1 MTGSMLLRVARM
13 SGALLALTAVFAVTA
28 GTASATVIYNNTPAP
43 KEKNYPSVGF
53 EATSTSEFGGQV
65 AFAPGY
71 PGLSSKVTVTMSSWA
86 CGNLEGGTH
95 CKTTP
100 GATFP
105 WTITL
110 KVYNVEPNNEPGT
123 EVTSATDENY
133 PIPYRPS
140 ANGRCPVTSEGVV
153 GWSPPA
159 CFSGKAFK
167 VKFTLNPLIK
177 LPAKAIVSVAYD
189 TTNYGYGPHPATN
202 IGEDSLNVALTEA
215 SPTKG
220 TSPLQATGELY
231 VNSESSAMYGSLSA
245 NLGRFA
251 LANEWEKYQPI
262 FEITGSAR

>member
-1 MTGSMLLRVARM
+1 MTGRILASAAKLAAAVLVPLAV
-13 SGALLALTAVFAVTA
+13 LALAAA
-28 GTASATVIYNNTPAP
+28 TASATVIFNNTPAP

-53 EATSTSEFGGQV
+53 EATQTSEFGGQV

-71 PGLSSKVTVTMSSWA
+71 PGLSSKVTVTMSSHA

-110 KVYNVEPNNEPGT
+110 KVYDVEPNNEPGT
-123 EVTSATDENY
+123 EVTSVTDENY

-140 ANGRCPVTSEGVV
+140 ANGRCPITSEGVV
-153 GWSPPA
+153 GWSSK

-177 LPAKAIVSVAYD
+177 LPEKAIVSVAYD
-189 TTNYGYGPHPATN
+189 TTNYGYGTHAATD
-202 IGEDSLNVALTEA
+202 IGEDSLNVALSEA

-220 TSPLQATGELY
+220 ASPLQASGELY
-231 VNSESSAMYGSLSA
+231 VNSEYSAMYGSLSA
-245 NLGRFA
+245 NLGKFA

-262 FEITGSAR
+262 FEISGSAR